1 MRTQQEEY
9 TDHKVNVAEC
19 NNLETHQLRAIS
31 EWRSPITTPHRKD
44 TEEGYCAVIASGV
57 DEAKATL
64 EWYLGVT
71 DHEPPSVL
79 KTKLICQAHN
89 SGGKRKRPKK

>member
-44 TEEGYCAVIASGV
+44 TMHPLVLTVLLWLARFNQFGSDAEPDPPDRASN
-57 DEAKATL
+57 
-64 EWYLGVT
+64 
-71 DHEPPSVL
+71 
-79 KTKLICQAHN
+79 QAL
-89 SGGKRKRPKK
+89 

>member
-44 TEEGYCAVIASGV
+44 TINFSEGCSVSKNLIAALGLYSKSSGSWGK
-57 DEAKATL
+57 AKSANKGN
-64 EWYLGVT
+64 E
-71 DHEPPSVL
+71 
-79 KTKLICQAHN
+79 
-89 SGGKRKRPKK
+89 